1 MPEKIEKGSF
11 FLVASNGFSFIAN
24 YLIYLILGRFLL
36 GPELLGSYAVV
47 ISLVSVIE
55 MVLVKSVQQVVS
67 KFVSENPDAK
77 QSIRKKAA
85 LLITAI
91 DIACFAVYFAGSGL
105 IANAFGDPSLA
116 PYIKLAA
123 VLFLFQPVFSAF
135 SGYLNGVQRFVAQA
149 GLRTF
154 YALAKLF
161 LVVGLVYIGFGLFGA
176 VGGFVIASFFGVLA
190 SFFMTSKKVAEKP
203 VLFGY
208 RRFLFFMASIVVFS
222 VFSDLMVNIDLFAVK
237 ALSGAQSSLL
247 SGYYVAAST
256 IARIFPT
263 VISAIAFAI
272 FPLISKATFQKNP
285 EKARFYISNTM
296 RYSLLG
302 IIPVAILFASTP
314 KELIS
319 LVYSDE
325 YLPGAE
331 ALSILSIAFAV
342 YAVFFV
348 LCTIIA
354 GSNRPKLAAGISFAA
369 LALSAVLNLL
379 LVPQF
384 LINGAAFATLAGS
397 VFGLVLSAGFVLH
410 YFRALVPWKSVLKMA
425 VASLVIFAISAYWPV
440 SGILLAGKYFA
451 LLCLY
456 MLLLFLMGEF
466 SKMDFDVVKNII
478 H

>member
-24 YLIYLILGRFLL
+24 YLIYLVLGRFLL

-47 ISLVSVIE
+47 ISIVSVIE
-55 MVLVKSVQQVVS
+55 MVLVKSMQQAVS
-67 KFVSENPDAK
+67 KFVSENPEAK

-85 LLITAI
+85 LLITGL
-91 DIACFAVYFAGSGL
+91 DIACFAAYFACSDF
-105 IANAFGDPSLA
+105 IAYAFGDPTLA

-123 VLFLFQPVFSAF
+123 LLFLFQPVFSAF

-154 YALAKLF
+154 YAFIKLF

-176 VGGFVIASFFGVLA
+176 VGGFVIASFFGLA
-190 SFFMTSKKVAEKP
+190 VSFFMTSKKVAEKAAK
-203 VLFGY
+203 FDY
-208 RRFLFFMASIVVFS
+208 RRFLLFMASIVAFS

-237 ALSGAQSSLL
+237 ALSGAQSALL

-256 IARIFPT
+256 IARIFPSL
-263 VISAIAFAI
+263 VSAIAFAI
-272 FPLISKATFQKNP
+272 FPLVSKATFQKNP

-296 RYSLLG
+296 RYSLLM
-302 IIPVAILFASTP
+302 IIPVALLFASTP
-314 KELIS
+314 RALVS

-342 YAVFFV
+342 YTVFFV

-354 GSNRPKLAAGISFAA
+354 GSNRPKLAALISFAA

-397 VFGLVLSAGFVLH
+397 VFGLVLSAGFVLY
-410 YFRALVPWKSVLKMA
+410 YFRALVPWRSLLKMMA
-425 VASLVIFAISAYWPV
+425 ASLLIFAVSICWPV

-456 MLLLFLMGEF
+456 LLLLLLMREF

-478 H
+478 R